1 MSCDCGKVRYFTRKE
16 ARREARVIR
25 GTKGKLRAYEC
36 GGGFWHLTSQ
46 SAGRAAIWRAYVR
59 PGTGDQ

>member
-16 ARREARVIR
+16 ARHEARMFMR
-25 GTKGKLRAYEC
+25 GRKLRAYRC
-36 GGGFWHLTSQ
+36 DGGFWHLTSQ
-46 SAGRAAIWRAYVR
+46 SAKRAAIWRAYVR